1 MEAYEYINSLR
12 RLAQNPYVVCSD
24 GFRMSVQ
31 ASEDHYCT
39 PRESGCVAYTH
50 VEVGFP
56 SEADPLL
63 TPYIECPGNDPTG
76 AVYPWTPSEVVETVI
91 ARHGGIVSGRCP
103 AGVYPSRPLS
113 P

>member
-1 MEAYEYINSLR
+1 MEDYEYIRSLIR
-12 RLAQNPYVVCSD
+12 QSRNPYVVCSD

-50 VEVGFP
+50 VEVGLP

-63 TPYIECPGNDPTG
+63 VPYIECPGEDPTES
-76 AVYPWTPSEVVETVI
+76 VYPYVPSGVVEAVI

-113 P
+113 S